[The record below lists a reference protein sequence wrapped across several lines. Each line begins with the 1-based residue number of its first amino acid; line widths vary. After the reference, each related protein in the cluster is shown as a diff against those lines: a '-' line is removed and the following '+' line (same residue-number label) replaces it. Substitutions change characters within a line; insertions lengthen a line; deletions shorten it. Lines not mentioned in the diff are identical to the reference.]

1 MQVLTVSCSIQT
13 GKLIDRKQFLI
24 LFYNGIRRYD
34 GLAQFGDTS
43 VKQSLTKR
51 DNIEDEVKE
60 HDREPAEGEVEAVQ
74 TYCNICLIE
83 PFQSALV
90 IPWKAAVAE
99 KNVLKAKASTHC
111 GNF

>member
-1 MQVLTVSCSIQT
+1 MTASFSTRT
-13 GKLIDRKQFLI
+13 GTPIIHKQFFVI
-24 LFYNGIRRYD
+24 LHINFCRYD

-43 VKQSLTKR
+43 FKQTLTKR

-60 HDREPAEGEVEAVQ
+60 HDREPAEGEVEAVG
-74 TYCNICLIE
+74 TYCNYCLIE

-99 KNVLKAKASTHC
+99 KGVLKAKASTTC
-111 GNF
+111 GDF